1 MSLAIRMVLYA
12 LFVTLSNQGVD
23 IYDPETDRIS
33 FQLQDLTLVVSG
45 IVGFAATFVASR
57 FAQVK

>member
-1 MSLAIRMVLYA
+1 MSLAIRMALYA

-23 IYDPETDRIS
+23 IYDPETDQIS
-33 FQLQDLTLVVSG
+33 FQLQDLTLVLSG

-57 FAQVK
+57 FAKVK